1 MTRRLANPDRR
12 GTPEVEGQIQ
22 TTSRQ
27 RSPTWLI
34 VALGLGVFFAGF
46 DQTFVVAIL
55 PDMMTDLGINA
66 NQFGRTAWIIN
77 GYLLG
82 YTVAMPLMGRVAD
95 SFGRVRLYGIAVAIY
110 CVGSA
115 LTALAPD
122 LTLLAAAR
130 ALQAIGGGA
139 IVPISMAIIGD
150 TVGPARRALA
160 IGVVAAL
167 DDASSLLG
175 PLYASILV
183 DPLGWRGLFWLN
195 IPLQLPFLALIWL
208 LARDHPAAQRTS
220 VDWKGGLLLAVG
232 LSSLTLALTQGAGG
246 SRSPVQIAAL
256 ASIAIAT
263 TGIFVYRQLTIPA
276 PLVHLRTLRD
286 RVIRASMLLYFVDGA
301 LTITALVTIP
311 LMTNVLW
318 EGSLFDGGV
327 NLMKMLIWMP
337 VGGVIGGLAC
347 QVVGYRWT
355 AALSFVMTA
364 TAFLM
369 MWRWPVPPE
378 PLLLWG
384 TLFVLGFGIG
394 LNDAPIIGSV
404 IDTVRS
410 AERATMAA
418 LTQTV
423 QTLGMIV
430 GTALLAT
437 QGLAR
442 FDQRAADLFQEEGVD
457 ASTEQYQS
465 LMHATFNEVFVV
477 VAIIAFVVAGA
488 AAFLAGGR
496 AREIVWSPMAGIADH
511 DGHPESA
518 GRARPASRTG

>member
-1 MTRRLANPDRR
+1 MAHRLAKPDRP
-12 GTPEVEGQIQ
+12 GAPETDDQIQ
-22 TTSRQ
+22 TTSRR

-34 VALGLGVFFAGF
+34 VALGFGVFFAGF

-82 YTVAMPLMGRVAD
+82 YTIAMPLMGRVAD
-95 SFGRVRLYGIAVAIY
+95 SFGRVRLYAVAIAIY

-122 LTLLAAAR
+122 LTLLAIAR

-150 TVGPARRALA
+150 TVGPGRRALA

-208 LARDHPAAQRTS
+208 LARDHPAAQRTP

-246 SRSPVQIAAL
+246 GSRSPAQIAAL
-256 ASIAIAT
+256 AGIAILT
-263 TGIFVYRQLTIPA
+263 TALFVHRQLAIPS
-276 PLVHLRTLRD
+276 PLIHLRTLRD

-337 VGGVIGGLAC
+337 VGGIVGGLIC
-347 QVVGYRWT
+347 RVIGYRWT
-355 AALSFVMTA
+355 AGMSFVMTA

-378 PLLLWG
+378 PPVAVGHAL
-384 TLFVLGFGIG
+384 
-394 LNDAPIIGSV
+394 
-404 IDTVRS
+404 
-410 AERATMAA
+410 RAWLRDWA
-418 LTQTV
+418 
-423 QTLGMIV
+423 
-430 GTALLAT
+430 
-437 QGLAR
+437 
-442 FDQRAADLFQEEGVD
+442 QR
-457 ASTEQYQS
+457 
-465 LMHATFNEVFVV
+465 
-477 VAIIAFVVAGA
+477 
-488 AAFLAGGR
+488 R
-496 AREIVWSPMAGIADH
+496 ADH
-511 DGHPESA
+511 
-518 GRARPASRTG
+518 R